1 MINKDELQI
10 NIAYD
15 AKRAYHNSSGLGN
28 YSRDLIRMMGKRL
41 PQSKL
46 YVLNPKPSKR
56 NPFTS
61 DNIKEIRPKWKTFGT
76 FWRLFRAY
84 KIAHK
89 HHAHIFHGLSNE
101 LPLGNSFNLKKV
113 VTIHDVIFLRHPEWY
128 KKTDIK
134 IYTSKTIKACKH
146 ADLVVAISEQTK
158 ADLIEFLNIPE
169 HKIKVIY
176 QTCHPAFLKLYTQ
189 EELEDVRQHYN
200 LPADFMLNVGTI
212 EPRKNVKSILKA
224 MVHIKQI
231 PLVTI
236 GRKTDYYSTLE
247 EYSKTH
253 NLHNRI
259 LNPKVDSME
268 DLAKIYQLATMFI
281 YPSKFEGFGIPIIE
295 ALFSKTPIITNKEGV
310 FPEAGGPHSHYI
322 DIKNTNELVSKINYI
337 LENPEQVKLA
347 CKESR
352 TFAEKFTESVLADQW
367 NNVYTQLVD
376 R

>member
-1 MINKDELQI
+1 MK
-10 NIAYD
+10 IAYD

-28 YSRDLIRMMGKRL
+28 YSRDLIRMMSKRL
-41 PQSKL
+41 PSAQL
-46 YVLNPKPSKR
+46 YALNPKPSKR
-56 NPFTS
+56 KPFDS

-84 KIAHK
+84 KISKRLDAD
-89 HHAHIFHGLSNE
+89 IFHGLSNE

-134 IYTSKTIKACKH
+134 IYTSKTIKACKY
-146 ADLVVAISEQTK
+146 ADIVVAISEQTK
-158 ADLIEFLNIPE
+158 ADLIQFLNVPE
-169 HKIKVIY
+169 EKIQVIY
-176 QTCHPAFLKLYTQ
+176 QTCHSSFLNHYSK
-189 EELEDVRQHYN
+189 EELEEVKTRYN
-200 LPADFMLNVGTI
+200 LPDQFILNVGTI
-212 EPRKNVKSILKA
+212 EPRKNVKRILKA
-224 MVHIKQI
+224 MVKVKDI
-231 PLVTI
+231 PLVAI
-236 GRKTDYYSTLE
+236 GRKTTYYDGLKAFADSHQLSDRFITP
-247 EYSKTH
+247 S
-253 NLHNRI
+253 
-259 LNPKVDSME
+259 VDSMD

-295 ALFSKTPIITNKEGV
+295 ALFSYIPVITNKEGV

-322 DIKNTNELVSKINYI
+322 DISDTNQLVSKINYI
-337 LENPEQVKLA
+337 LENPDKVELA

-367 NNVYTQLVD
+367 NRIYTQLLN

>member
-1 MINKDELQI
+1 MKDKDSRHMK
-10 NIAYD
+10 IAYD

-28 YSRDLIRMMGKRL
+28 YSRDLIRMMSKRL
-41 PQSKL
+41 PEAEL
-46 YVLNPKPSKR
+46 YAFNPKPSNRK
-56 NPFTS
+56 PFLSTHV
-61 DNIKEIRPKWKTFGT
+61 KEIRPKWKTFGT

-84 KIAHK
+84 KISNTLDVD
-89 HHAHIFHGLSNE
+89 IFHGLSNE

-134 IYTSKTIKACKH
+134 IYTSKTAKACKH
-146 ADLVVAISEQTK
+146 ADKIVAISEQTK
-158 ADLIEFLNIPE
+158 ADLIEFLNVPKE
-169 HKIKVIY
+169 KIQVIY
-176 QTCHPAFLKLYTQ
+176 QTCHPAFLNTYTVN
-189 EELEDVRQHYN
+189 ELEDIRIKYN
-200 LPADFMLNVGTI
+200 LPEQFILNVGTI

-224 MVHIKQI
+224 MVHVKDI
-231 PLVTI
+231 PLVVI
-236 GRKTDYYSTLE
+236 GRKTPYYDELSQYAQKHKLE
-247 EYSKTH
+247 H
-253 NLHNRI
+253 RFM
-259 LNPKVDSME
+259 NPKVDSMD

-295 ALFSKTPIITNKEGV
+295 ALFSNIPVITNKEGV

-322 DIKNTNELVSKINYI
+322 DIKNTDMLVSKINYI
-337 LENPEQVKLA
+337 LENQEQIKLA

-367 NNVYTQLVD
+367 NHIYTQLLD